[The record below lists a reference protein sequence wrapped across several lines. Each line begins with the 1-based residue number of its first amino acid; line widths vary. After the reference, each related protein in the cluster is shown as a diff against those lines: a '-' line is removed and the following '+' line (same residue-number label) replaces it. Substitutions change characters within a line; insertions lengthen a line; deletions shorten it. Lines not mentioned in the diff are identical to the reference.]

1 MIKKVNTKD
10 KKSKI
15 LDCAVDWDSKS
26 IQKSADGTIKIS
38 GYANTK
44 DRDRVGDVVLPE
56 AFQKTLKEYKN
67 NPILLYMHD
76 WDKVIGKITNM
87 EIDDR
92 GLKVYCVISNSKD
105 CEDIRLKIKEGILCT
120 FSIGYNE
127 LDADWD
133 KETATNYVK
142 EIELLEISIVSIPCN
157 TAAKFSVVDQE
168 EESNEDEKAFTDG
181 ALKFMADALSLLDSS
196 EEITGDFLKELMGEY
211 VLANNGEINNQ

>member
-1 MIKKVNTKD
+1 MIKKTNTKN

-15 LDCAVDWDSKS
+15 LDCALEWDAKS
-26 IQKSADGTIKIS
+26 VQKSADGTIKIS

-56 AFQKTLKEYKN
+56 AFEKTLKEYQN

-76 WDKVIGKITNM
+76 WDKVIGKITEM
-87 EIDDR
+87 SIDER
-92 GLKVYCVISNSKD
+92 GLKVICVISNSKD

-127 LDADWD
+127 VDADWD
-133 KETATNYVK
+133 KASATNYVK

-157 TAAKFSVVDQE
+157 TAAKFSMVEQE
-168 EESNEDEKAFTDG
+168 AKSEEQEKDFSEG
-181 ALKFMADALSLLDSS
+181 ALKFLAEAISLLDPS
-196 EEITGDFLKELMGEY
+196 EEVTGEFLKELMGEY
-211 VLANNGEINNQ
+211 VLTNNGNNQ